1 MALKTIPIAEL
12 QARKGPTEGSIGS
25 ENPRPNNARP
35 SDLWKRVLS
44 GTAVIP
50 NHEIRCFSNSS
61 ASARCPA
68 FLAAL
73 IVEKNSGDCATA
85 FECPA
90 R

>member
-12 QARKGPTEGSIGS
+12 QARKSPTEGT
-25 ENPRPNNARP
+25 ENLRPNDARP
-35 SDLWKRVLS
+35 SALWKKMLS

-61 ASARCPA
+61 ANAQSPA

-85 FECPA
+85 LECPA

>member
-1 MALKTIPIAEL
+1 MALKTMPIAEL
-12 QARKGPTEGSIGS
+12 QARKSPTEGT
-25 ENPRPNNARP
+25 ENQRPNDARP
-35 SDLWKRVLS
+35 SALWKKMPS

-61 ASARCPA
+61 ASARSPA

-73 IVEKNSGDCATA
+73 IVEKNSGDRATA

>member
-12 QARKGPTEGSIGS
+12 QAQKSPIEGRTGS
-25 ENPRPNNARP
+25 ENPRPNDARP
-35 SDLWKRVLS
+35 SALWKKMLS
-44 GTAVIP
+44 GTPVIP

-61 ASARCPA
+61 ASARSPA

>member
-1 MALKTIPIAEL
+1 MALETMSIAEL
-12 QARKGPTEGSIGS
+12 QAQKSPIEGRTGS
-25 ENPRPNNARP
+25 ENPRPNDARP
-35 SDLWKRVLS
+35 SALWKKMLS

-50 NHEIRCFSNSS
+50 NHEIKCFSNSS
-61 ASARCPA
+61 ASARSPA

>member
-1 MALKTIPIAEL
+1 MALKTMPIAEL
-12 QARKGPTEGSIGS
+12 QAQKSPIEGRTGS
-25 ENPRPNNARP
+25 ENPRPNTARP
-35 SDLWKRVLS
+35 SALWKKMLS

-50 NHEIRCFSNSS
+50 NHEIRCFSNNS
-61 ASARCPA
+61 ASARSPA